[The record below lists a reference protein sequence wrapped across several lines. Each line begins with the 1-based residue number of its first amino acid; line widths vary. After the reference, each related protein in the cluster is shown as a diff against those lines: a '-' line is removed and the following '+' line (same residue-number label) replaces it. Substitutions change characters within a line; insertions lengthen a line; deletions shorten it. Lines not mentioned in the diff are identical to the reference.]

1 MQFYHT
7 DQEFFFCLIFVRL
20 ILFRAAAPHE
30 NSPIGLHTVMFIPT
44 IEKQGTEE
52 QKKRWLPLAESL
64 KMIGTYAQTEMGH
77 GKIANDYKGTLLS
90 VYVQDCRIPFICFI
104 VREIF
109 REKETPAL
117 QDSLQKSLQRERE
130 RVSNVEIIELSKY
143 VQL

>member
-77 GKIANDYKGTLLS
+77 GKIANVYKGTILS

-104 VREIF
+104 VRKIF

-117 QDSLQKSLQRERE
+117 QDSLQKSLQREKERKRE
-130 RVSNVEIIELSKY
+130 LVSNV
-143 VQL
+143 

>member
-77 GKIANDYKGTLLS
+77 GKIANDYKGTVLS
-90 VYVQDCRIPFICFI
+90 VYLQDCRIPFICFI
-104 VREIF
+104 VREILM
-109 REKETPAL
+109 EKETPAL
-117 QDSLQKSLQRERE
+117 QDSLQKSLHRERE
-130 RVSNVEIIELSKY
+130 REREI
-143 VQL
+143 V

>member
-1 MQFYHT
+1 MQVYHI
-7 DQEFFFCLIFVRL
+7 DQEFFVCLIFVRL

-30 NSPIGLHTVMFIPT
+30 NSPIGLHSVMFIPT

-77 GKIANDYKGTLLS
+77 GKIANVYKETIWYL
-90 VYVQDCRIPFICFI
+90 QDCRIPFICLI

-109 REKETPAL
+109 REKDTPAL
-117 QDSLQKSLQRERE
+117 QDSLQKNLSFKRERE
-130 RVSNVEIIELSKY
+130 RERASI
-143 VQL
+143 

>member
-1 MQFYHT
+1 MQFFHT

-104 VREIF
+104 CKRNI
-109 REKETPAL
+109 
-117 QDSLQKSLQRERE
+117 
-130 RVSNVEIIELSKY
+130 
-143 VQL
+143 